1 MACLGIVLSEVFLNI
16 LLWFGLGLSTLIGLD
31 LSVLVG
37 LAPYILIFG
46 GIVAVSKLLSF
57 FMKGSA
63 GKVLKG
69 LGYLGIFV
77 GALLLAT
84 GVVVL
89 LEQTSSIEVWGLLV
103 VTGLGLVLKPL
114 SKVPFSALLGLVA
127 GLVCVGL
134 LYLYFP
140 LPETVLGVSSLW
152 IYLAVFFVPALIV
165 FLIFK
170 FVEDLMKLFGMV
182 LGSWPVLTVL
192 GFVCIVQGIL
202 LLLNQSLL
210 SLFG

>member
-1 MACLGIVLSEVFLNI
+1 MYIS
-16 LLWFGLGLSTLIGLD
+16 SLIGLD
-31 LSVLVG
+31 LSVLAG

-46 GIVAVSKLLSF
+46 GIVAVSKLFSF
-57 FMKGSA
+57 FIRGTIGS
-63 GKVLKG
+63 GLKA

-77 GALLLAT
+77 GVVLLVT

-89 LEQTSSIEVWGLLV
+89 FDHTSLIEVWGLLI

-114 SKVPFSALLGLVA
+114 SKVPFSALLGLVV

-140 LPETVLGVSSLW
+140 LPVTVFGISSLW

-170 FVEDLMKLFGMV
+170 FVEELMKFFGMV

-192 GFVCIVQGIL
+192 GFLCVAQGVL
-202 LLLNQSLL
+202 LLLNQSIL
-210 SLFG
+210 SLLG

>member
-1 MACLGIVLSEVFLNI
+1 M
-16 LLWFGLGLSTLIGLD
+16 
-31 LSVLVG
+31 
-37 LAPYILIFG
+37 
-46 GIVAVSKLLSF
+46 AVSKLLSF
-57 FMKGSA
+57 FIKGSA

-69 LGYLGIFV
+69 LGYLGILV

-89 LEQTSSIEVWGLLV
+89 LEQASSIEVWGLLV

-114 SKVPFSALLGLVA
+114 SKIPFSALLGLVV
-127 GLVCVGL
+127 GLVCAGL

-140 LPETVLGVSSLW
+140 LPATVLGVSSMW
-152 IYLAVFFVPALIV
+152 IYLAVFLVPALIV

-170 FVEDLMKLFGMV
+170 FAEDLAKLFGMV

-192 GFVCIVQGIL
+192 GFLCIAQGVL
-202 LLLNQSLL
+202 LLLNMSLL

>member
-1 MACLGIVLSEVFLNI
+1 MD
-16 LLWFGLGLSTLIGLD
+16 LSTLTGLD
-31 LSVLVG
+31 FSVLVG
-37 LAPYILIFG
+37 LAPYVLVFG
-46 GIVAVSKLLSF
+46 GVVAVSKLLSF
-57 FMKGSA
+57 FIKGSA

-77 GALLLAT
+77 GVLLLVT

-89 LEQTSSIEVWGLLV
+89 LDQAWSIDVWVLLV

-114 SKVPFSALLGLVA
+114 SRVPFSALLGLVV
-127 GLVCVGL
+127 GLVCAGL

-140 LPETVLGVSSLW
+140 LPATVFGVSSLW
-152 IYLAVFFVPALIV
+152 IYLAVFLVPALIV

-170 FVEDLMKLFGMV
+170 FVEDLTKLFGMV

-192 GFVCIVQGIL
+192 GFLCIAQGIL
-202 LLLNQSLL
+202 LLFNMSLL
-210 SLFG
+210 SLFA

>member
-1 MACLGIVLSEVFLNI
+1 
-16 LLWFGLGLSTLIGLD
+16 LD
-31 LSVLVG
+31 FSVLTG

-46 GIVAVSKLLSF
+46 GVVAISKLLGF
-57 FMKGSA
+57 FIKGSA

-69 LGYLGIFV
+69 LGYLGILV

-89 LEQTSSIEVWGLLV
+89 LDQAWSIDVWVLLV

-114 SKVPFSALLGLVA
+114 SKVPFSALLGLIV
-127 GLVCVGL
+127 GLVCAGL

-140 LPETVLGVSSLW
+140 LPATVLGVSSLW
-152 IYLAVFFVPALIV
+152 IYLAVFLVPALIV
-165 FLIFK
+165 FVIFK
-170 FVEDLMKLFGMV
+170 FAEDLAKLFGMV
-182 LGSWPVLTVL
+182 LGSWPVLTIL
-192 GFVCIVQGIL
+192 GFLCIAQGIL

-210 SLFG
+210 SLFA

>member
-1 MACLGIVLSEVFLNI
+1 LD
-16 LLWFGLGLSTLIGLD
+16 LSTLTGLD
-31 LSVLVG
+31 FSVLIG
-37 LAPYILIFG
+37 LAPFVLVFG
-46 GIVAVSKLLSF
+46 GVVAASKLLSF
-57 FMKGSA
+57 FIKGSA

-77 GALLLAT
+77 GVLLLVT

-89 LEQTSSIEVWGLLV
+89 LDQAWSVDVWVLMV

-114 SKVPFSALLGLVA
+114 SKVPFSALLGLVV

-140 LPETVLGVSSLW
+140 LPATVLGFSSLW

-165 FLIFK
+165 FFIFK
-170 FVEDLMKLFGMV
+170 FVEDLTKLFGMV

-192 GFVCIVQGIL
+192 GFLCITQGIL
-202 LLLNQSLL
+202 LLLNQSPL
-210 SLFG
+210 SLFA

>member
-1 MACLGIVLSEVFLNI
+1 MCFKLDLSN
-16 LLWFGLGLSTLIGLD
+16 LIGLD

-37 LAPYILIFG
+37 FIPYVLIFG

-57 FMKGSA
+57 LIKGSA

-84 GVVVL
+84 GAVVL
-89 LEQTSSIEVWGLLV
+89 FEQTSAIEVWGLLLV
-103 VTGLGLVLKPL
+103 AGLGLVLKPL
-114 SKVPFSALLGLVA
+114 SKIPFSALLGLVV

-140 LPETVLGVSSLW
+140 LPATVFGISSVW
-152 IYLAVFFVPALIV
+152 I
-165 FLIFK
+165 
-170 FVEDLMKLFGMV
+170 
-182 LGSWPVLTVL
+182 
-192 GFVCIVQGIL
+192 C
-202 LLLNQSLL
+202 
-210 SLFG
+210 

>member
-114 SKVPFSALLGLVA
+114 SKVPFSALLGLVV

-192 GFVCIVQGIL
+192 GFVCIAQGIL

>member
-1 MACLGIVLSEVFLNI
+1 LN
-16 LLWFGLGLSTLIGLD
+16 LSTLFGLD
-31 LSVLVG
+31 LSILLGFV
-37 LAPYILIFG
+37 PYIFVFG
-46 GIVAVSKLLSF
+46 GIVAISKLLSF
-57 FMKGSA
+57 LTKGSA
-63 GKVLKG
+63 EKILKG

-84 GVVVL
+84 GAMIL
-89 LEQTSSIEVWGLLV
+89 FEQTSSIDIWGLLL

-114 SKVPFSALLGLVA
+114 SKVPFSALLGLTV

-140 LPETVLGVSSLW
+140 LPSTVFGISSLW
-152 IYLAVFFVPALIV
+152 IYFGIFIVPALIV

-170 FVEDLMKLFGMV
+170 FAEDLMKFVGMI
-182 LGSWPVLTVL
+182 LGSWPVMTVL
-192 GFVCIVQGIL
+192 GFLCIAQGIL

-210 SLFG
+210 LFLA

>member
-1 MACLGIVLSEVFLNI
+1 M
-16 LLWFGLGLSTLIGLD
+16 
-31 LSVLVG
+31 
-37 LAPYILIFG
+37 
-46 GIVAVSKLLSF
+46 AVSKLLSF

-69 LGYLGIFV
+69 LGYLGILV

-89 LEQTSSIEVWGLLV
+89 LEQASSIEVWGLLV
-103 VTGLGLVLKPL
+103 VTSLGLVLKPL
-114 SKVPFSALLGLVA
+114 SKVPFSALLGLIV
-127 GLVCVGL
+127 GLVCAGL

-140 LPETVLGVSSLW
+140 LPATVLGVSSLW
-152 IYLAVFFVPALIV
+152 NYLAVFLVPALNV

-170 FVEDLMKLFGMV
+170 FVEDLTKLFGMV
-182 LGSWPVLTVL
+182 VGSWPVMTVL
-192 GFVCIVQGIL
+192 GFLCIAQGVL

>member
-1 MACLGIVLSEVFLNI
+1 MYIS
-16 LLWFGLGLSTLIGLD
+16 SLIGLD
-31 LSVLVG
+31 LSVLASLV
-37 LAPYILIFG
+37 PYILIFG
-46 GIVAVSKLLSF
+46 GIVAVSKLFSF
-57 FMKGSA
+57 FIKGTAGSA
-63 GKVLKG
+63 LKV

-77 GALLLAT
+77 GVLLLVT

-89 LEQTSSIEVWGLLV
+89 FENTSLIEVWGLLV

-114 SKVPFSALLGLVA
+114 SKVPFSALLGLVV
-127 GLVCVGL
+127 GLACVGL

-140 LPETVLGVSSLW
+140 LPATLLGISSLW
-152 IYLAVFFVPALIV
+152 VYLAVFFVPALIV

-170 FVEDLMKLFGMV
+170 FVEELTKLFGMV

-192 GFVCIVQGIL
+192 GFLCIAQGVL
-202 LLLNQSLL
+202 LLLNQSIL